1 MYVAIAIVAIGEAI
15 SFTFNSDSSYEPV
28 YWLIIYLL
36 SLALLIFGD
45 QSVFLWTTTLGIIS
59 MVLVVLYLVASS
71 NTMDFHH
78 FIIEEEYNRKVFID
92 MKTFVSL
99 LPISSWFFVG
109 IDTLPLACSDTK
121 MVLFFL
127 ISSIIVTHFTIG
139 KTNSP
144 VRHVPLY
151 VCSLPV

>member
-15 SFTFNSDSSYEPV
+15 SFTFNSSSNYEPV

-45 QSVFLWTTTLGIIS
+45 QTFFMWTTSLGIIS
-59 MVLVVLYLVASS
+59 MALVVLYLAASS
-71 NTMDFHH
+71 STMDFDK
-78 FIIEEEYNRKVFID
+78 YVSDQSDSSKVFVD

-109 IDTLPLACSDTK
+109 IDTLPLSCGDTK
-121 MVLFFL
+121 
-127 ISSIIVTHFTIG
+127 
-139 KTNSP
+139 N
-144 VRHVPLY
+144 VRRF
-151 VCSLPV
+151 